1 MCVNHVFAGQL
12 NHRCCFQRFHVTN
25 RAVLIGTLR
34 DSAAVLASC
43 TAGNRYCS
51 ELLLGGPALLM
62 KTGETGCLVTAG
74 TRAAVATGQ
83 HAFAGQL
90 IAVHTRLSSAN
101 YCTRSATDRFAAVS
115 AFRRSEGQLSERQTT
130 ITKGQN
136 LHTRKMIAV
145 HSRLPRHEIP
155 TIEPQMVRAGVAAH
169 AEVNT
174 ASATLHPTFFSVCT
188 GGCCQWISIQPN
200 FHCEIPAKQVSNSCS
215 KPQQ

>member
-1 MCVNHVFAGQL
+1 VYRGFQLGFKQGVLHWHSAQGTTQVRKRDPTAVPFTAKFGLGTVCVNHVFAGQL

-34 DSAAVLASC
+34 DSATVLASC

-62 KTGETGCLVTAG
+62 KTGETACLVRAG

-136 LHTRKMIAV
+136 
-145 HSRLPRHEIP
+145 P
-155 TIEPQMVRAGVAAH
+155 TH
-169 AEVNT
+169 AEND
-174 ASATLHPTFFSVCT
+174 
-188 GGCCQWISIQPN
+188 CCSLTTSTPRN
-200 FHCEIPAKQVSNSCS
+200 PDN
-215 KPQQ
+215 